1 MCTLGAL
8 CALLCTAIGGAVG
21 AAVFVSLAV
30 LLLLLLL
37 LLSPLL
43 LTPRICAD
51 EALKQSLRAIR
62 AVLMSAGGGERERV
76 CVCECLR

>member
-8 CALLCTAIGGAVG
+8 CALLCTVLGGAVGAVG

-30 LLLLLLL
+30 LLLLLLLL

-62 AVLMSAGGGERERV
+62 AVLMSAGEGGERECV
-76 CVCECLR
+76 CV